1 MTNSAA
7 TTTTT
12 TFRPR
17 ARLLS
22 LLGEQLISDQ
32 AVGLIELVKNAYDAD
47 ATGVEVALTGLSDLA
62 TTRIV
67 LRDNGFGMT
76 RDDIE
81 QKWLSPAV
89 NHKERQK
96 QQKQRTPRGRL
107 PIGEK
112 GVGRFAVHQ
121 LGRHFQLVSRSANA
135 PEVVFQVNWD
145 DFDRG
150 DVYLDTVPV
159 TLLERPPE
167 VFLGDATG
175 TLLVIEAARTL
186 WSETLVA
193 KVQKALRRLQ
203 SPHQTATDFTI
214 KLRCPD
220 FPAYEQIQSSDLLER
235 AHYIFRGRV
244 DERGWLDYVYHCVHP
259 AVPARHVANDNF
271 NLVPSASKEM
281 ASFSGNG
288 CGPFYLTFY
297 VWDRTQEYLNQSGV
311 ARADLDAM
319 SGVSLFRDGLRVLPY
334 GEAGNDW
341 LDLDRERINDP
352 SKRIG
357 NQQIVGF
364 VEVNQ
369 VETPGLRDKTNREG
383 LIDTVAFRDLRALV
397 RAAMT
402 IFTTQWFK
410 DRPKADERPR
420 APKSALQQ
428 ARVLAT
434 AIAETARDDVVVR
447 VAPAPPAP
455 PATPPPALHRVSA
468 TPPEPAPAQAIL
480 PLEADT
486 PSPYLTQRQAI
497 REIQEQLQQAA
508 IYQDQQETATEQR
521 EQVLMHLAATGMAAE
536 RVAHE
541 FGRQVHAALESL
553 GTLRHLGRGNSEMA
567 QAIRTLDACLGTLRN
582 EFRVLAPYEA
592 GWRLQRTA
600 TVSVHE
606 AVELAFKLNE
616 HLLDTIDITSEI
628 EGDDFTISARP
639 ASLVQALDN
648 LVHNA
653 CTWLEGCATPRRVVI
668 TLDSK
673 VRTITVADTGP
684 GIPAHLHP
692 LVFEPFVTL
701 RNGGRGLGLYITREL
716 LKAMH
721 ATITLLP
728 PERNGTG
735 AVFVVGFAA
744 NAT

>member
-271 NLVPSASKEM
+271 NLVPSASKEITM
-281 ASFSGNG
+281 TESQTFTIHLSFVNADDRQPDPATVGEEARQAVNDLREQGYTVQPAYTGAKGGDVFTIAVQIGQSIVDNKELLISLISVAT
-288 CGPFYLTFY
+288 PILTFLLNRHEKRLDKN
-297 VWDRTQEYLNQSGV
+297 DRSAVSQQQEQSIDIYISINQATV
-311 ARADLDAM
+311 QVDTADLDDNEQ
-319 SGVSLFRDGLRVLPY
+319 LLRKL
-334 GEAGNDW
+334 
-341 LDLDRERINDP
+341 L
-352 SKRIG
+352 
-357 NQQIVGF
+357 
-364 VEVNQ
+364 EVQ
-369 VETPGLRDKTNREG
+369 PD
-383 LIDTVAFRDLRALV
+383 LIDTV
-397 RAAMT
+397 T
-402 IFTTQWFK
+402 
-410 DRPKADERPR
+410 P
-420 APKSALQQ
+420 
-428 ARVLAT
+428 
-434 AIAETARDDVVVR
+434 ETKPEIEVR
-447 VAPAPPAP
+447 V
-455 PATPPPALHRVSA
+455 TRK
-468 TPPEPAPAQAIL
+468 Q
-480 PLEADT
+480 
-486 PSPYLTQRQAI
+486 QR
-497 REIQEQLQQAA
+497 
-508 IYQDQQETATEQR
+508 
-521 EQVLMHLAATGMAAE
+521 
-536 RVAHE
+536 
-541 FGRQVHAALESL
+541 
-553 GTLRHLGRGNSEMA
+553 
-567 QAIRTLDACLGTLRN
+567 
-582 EFRVLAPYEA
+582 
-592 GWRLQRTA
+592 
-600 TVSVHE
+600 
-606 AVELAFKLNE
+606 
-616 HLLDTIDITSEI
+616 
-628 EGDDFTISARP
+628 
-639 ASLVQALDN
+639 
-648 LVHNA
+648 
-653 CTWLEGCATPRRVVI
+653 RR
-668 TLDSK
+668 
-673 VRTITVADTGP
+673 R
-684 GIPAHLHP
+684 
-692 LVFEPFVTL
+692 
-701 RNGGRGLGLYITREL
+701 
-716 LKAMH
+716 
-721 ATITLLP
+721 
-728 PERNGTG
+728 
-735 AVFVVGFAA
+735 
-744 NAT
+744 